1 MKFLILSSLLISSTA
16 FAQSIDVN
24 GFKTLLTQKKATL
37 EKVNVGMSKKVV
49 TTSKAEAEN
58 GEVCE
63 YTQTAVQTILRIEG
77 AKMIVHSKEA
87 LTLVPSPA
95 CTALE
100 FQNYEETVVF
110 YQDKPS
116 VAADIA
122 VLDEAGSD
130 IRSIIKSGELVTM
143 KMEVSDTDEA
153 GNNFSDSL
161 TFKYDLTKPSF
172 KSLISTEGQAFK
184 TLVQDQA
191 DVDVNKIDLRKVTFC
206 ANDDADSSDCVEG
219 DFSDI
224 LF

>member
-16 FAQSIDVN
+16 FAQSLDVKA
-24 GFKTLLTQKKATL
+24 FKTLLTQKKATL

-49 TTSKAEAEN
+49 TTSKAETES
-58 GEVCE
+58 GDVCE
-63 YTQTAVQTILRIEG
+63 YTQTAIQTILRIEG
-77 AKMIVHSKEA
+77 TKMIVHSQEA
-87 LTLVPSPA
+87 LTLIPSSA

-100 FQNYEETVVF
+100 FQNYEEIVVF

-116 VAADIA
+116 VEADIA
-122 VLDEAGSD
+122 ALDESAAD
-130 IRSIIKSGELVTM
+130 IRSIVKSGEQVTM
-143 KMEVSDTDEA
+143 KMEVSDDT
-153 GNNFSDSL
+153 FSDSL

-172 KSLISTEGQAFK
+172 KNLLSTEGKAFK
-184 TLVQDQA
+184 TLIQDQA